1 MTDKL
6 ADELL
11 KTAKTLHDFTPIEIQ
26 VLMRRAA
33 RRLQGKLVKTGDVTL
48 ISEVA
53 DLADEFAKV
62 NDMSRDEAVNAI
74 ILDWGIEAGLIE
86 IEDLDEEDE

>member
-6 ADELL
+6 AEELL
-11 KTAKTLHDFTPIEIQ
+11 KAAKTLHDFTPMEIQ
-26 VLMRRAA
+26 ALLRRAA
-33 RRLQGKLVKTGDVTL
+33 FRLQGKLVKAGDLTL

-53 DLADEFAKV
+53 DLADEFAKA
-62 NDMSRDEAVNAI
+62 NEMSRDEAVNAI

-86 IEDLDEEDE
+86 IDDLDEEDE

>member
-11 KTAKTLHDFTPIEIQ
+11 KAAKTLHDFTPIEIQ
-26 VLMRRAA
+26 VLLRRAA
-33 RRLQGKLVKTGDVTL
+33 LRLQGKLVKVGEITL

-53 DLADEFAKV
+53 DLADEFAKE

-74 ILDWGIEAGLIE
+74 ILDWGIGAGLIE
-86 IEDLDEEDE
+86 INELDDEDE

>member
-6 ADELL
+6 AHELL
-11 KTAKTLHDFTPIEIQ
+11 KAADTLHDFTPIEIQ
-26 VLMRRAA
+26 VLLRRAA
-33 RRLQGKLVKTGDVTL
+33 LRLQGKLVKAGDVTL
-48 ISEVA
+48 ISELI

-62 NDMSRDEAVNAI
+62 NQMSRDEAVNAI

-86 IEDLDEEDE
+86 IDDLGKEDE

>member
-11 KTAKTLHDFTPIEIQ
+11 KAADTLHDFTPVEIQ
-26 VLMRRAA
+26 VLLRRAA
-33 RRLQGKLVKTGDVTL
+33 LRLQGKLVKAGDLTL

-74 ILDWGIEAGLIE
+74 ILDWGIGAGLIE
-86 IEDLDEEDE
+86 IDDLDEEGE

>member
-11 KTAKTLHDFTPIEIQ
+11 KAAKTLHDFTPIEIQ
-26 VLMRRAA
+26 VLLRRAA
-33 RRLQGKLVKTGDVTL
+33 LRLQGKLVKAGDVTL

-53 DLADEFAKV
+53 DLADEFAKA
-62 NDMSRDEAVNAI
+62 NEMSRDEAVNAI

-86 IEDLDEEDE
+86 IEDLDEDDD